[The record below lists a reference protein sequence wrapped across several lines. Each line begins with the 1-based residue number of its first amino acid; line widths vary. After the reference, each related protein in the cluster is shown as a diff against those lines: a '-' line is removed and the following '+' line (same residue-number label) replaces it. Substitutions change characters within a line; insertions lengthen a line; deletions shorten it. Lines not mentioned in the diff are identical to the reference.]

1 MTDTNVPFVHVTIGF
16 GVRAAAARDPGKIAL
31 TDMDERKRSYRDLI
45 LNINRI
51 ANFVSAGLQ
60 LEKGNTAALMSMN
73 SIEFIE
79 IALGLSEAGVPPAMV
94 SPQATPTEI
103 SYICNDSQARVLFVQ
118 KQFEDRAQAAD
129 LQSVERIIVIE
140 DELPDILAQASDKEP
155 GIPLTERDIFSI
167 PYTSGTTGQPKGVLL
182 SHRTRTMMMLF
193 AQAASYGV
201 HNPDCRAL
209 AMSPFFN
216 GGGFANVLSPI
227 FLGGS
232 CHIFPRFL
240 AEPMLEA
247 VQSRQITNMFMV
259 PTQFHAMF
267 NLGDAKLNA
276 YDRSSIK
283 VINSNAAPLPQ
294 ATKEKIDAYF
304 GSTIL
309 FDVYGS
315 TEFGSATCLR
325 PYDQLRKKSCVGLPN
340 PGAFVQVRRE
350 DGSECDAE
358 EVGEI
363 FVRTPWMFEGY
374 LNKQEATAEAY
385 QDGWC
390 TVGDLGRKD
399 DEGYLYLVDRKKNVI
414 ITGGQNVFPREVED
428 VLHEHTAVKEV
439 AVVGQKDDYWGEA
452 VVAFIEMKDGASTD
466 EESLTA
472 FCKEKLSGY
481 KVPKTFYFRDE
492 LPRNASGKILHRALR
507 DELNANIKS

>member
-1 MTDTNVPFVHVTIGF
+1 MTNESVPFVPVTIGY
-16 GVRAAAARDPGKIAL
+16 GIRAAAARDPRKIAL
-31 TDMDERKRSYRDLI
+31 TDMGDRELSYRDFV

-51 ANFVSAGLQ
+51 SNFVIDGLG
-60 LEKGNTAALMSMN
+60 LKKGAHSALMSMN
-73 SIEFIE
+73 SIEFVE

-94 SPQATPTEI
+94 SPQATPPEI
-103 SYICNDSQARVLFVQ
+103 AYICNDSSAEVLFVQ
-118 KQFEDRAQAAD
+118 KQFEDKARAAE
-129 LQSVERIIVIE
+129 LETVKRIIVIE
-140 DELPDILAQASDKEP
+140 DELEDVFAKAKADQPQIEIA
-155 GIPLTERDIFSI
+155 ERDVFSI
-167 PYTSGTTGQPKGVLL
+167 PYTSGTTGKPKGVLL

-193 AQAASYGV
+193 AQAGSYGV

-216 GGGFANVLSPI
+216 GGGFANVLSPL
-227 FLGGS
+227 FFGGT
-232 CHIFPRFL
+232 CHIFPRFM
-240 AEPMLEA
+240 AESMLETI
-247 VQSRQITNMFMV
+247 QDRRITNMFMV

-267 NLGDAKLNA
+267 NLGDETLNK

-304 GSTIL
+304 GSTVL
-309 FDVYGS
+309 FDAYGS
-315 TEFGSATCLR
+315 TEFGTATALR
-325 PYDQLRKKSCVGLPN
+325 PYDQLRKKSCVGLPV
-340 PGAFVQVRRE
+340 PGSFVQLRRA
-350 DGSECDAE
+350 DGTECEAD

-374 LNKQEATAEAY
+374 LNKPEATAEAY

-428 VLHEHTAVKEV
+428 VLHTHASVKEV
-439 AVVGQKDDYWGEA
+439 AVVGKRDDYWGEA
-452 VVAFIEMKDGASTD
+452 VVAFVEPKDGEKVDQET
-466 EESLTA
+466 LIA
-472 FCKEKLSGY
+472 FCKEQLSAY
-481 KVPKTFYFRDE
+481 KVPKAFHFRDA

-507 DELNANIKS
+507 DELNSATVS